1 MAQSATTTRASSL
14 KPGASITL
22 VDHFKPHRSEALQR
36 LRLNGFSLLT
46 LFLLSN
52 LLPLPSLQSAFHVL
66 MAKEREEWNFEWW
79 WKWGCLLE
87 ATIALTLTYNVFES
101 VYALKYPRA
110 PLPPVNTP
118 AKSKSL
124 AVSTPTPKR
133 AFTTL
138 SPFTSPQPQK
148 PFTPTASFSASTFLS
163 SSPTKYQA
171 TPQAT
176 PSRVM
181 QYSMPSSGSPN
192 TSISSILSSPS
203 PLVSAYRS
211 KNAASVGHALDS
223 SYLSHVYPT
232 NNDDSG
238 DEDS

>member
-1 MAQSATTTRASSL
+1 MLLQPRFLLLTVPRILDLAYPFNMAQSATTTRASPL
-14 KPGASITL
+14 KPTASITL

-79 WKWGCLLE
+79 WKWGCLLGPSIVLLDSFRDKLMFVFWFTE

-110 PLPPVNTP
+110 PLPPVHTP
-118 AKSKSL
+118 AKSKNL

-138 SPFTSPQPQK
+138 SPFVCH
-148 PFTPTASFSASTFLS
+148 PFLLS
-163 SSPTKYQA
+163 I
-171 TPQAT
+171 
-176 PSRVM
+176 M
-181 QYSMPSSGSPN
+181 
-192 TSISSILSSPS
+192 LF
-203 PLVSAYRS
+203 
-211 KNAASVGHALDS
+211 
-223 SYLSHVYPT
+223 
-232 NNDDSG
+232 
-238 DEDS
+238 